1 MPYDYLVRTK
11 SNTERA
17 QRTALPPL
25 HSMFPSCLDTLL
37 FGYLLSDEAFLS
49 LGQFSG
55 IADLETTESR
65 EAEKQGEATIPRG
78 LE

>member
-17 QRTALPPL
+17 QRTPPL

-65 EAEKQGEATIPRG
+65 EAGGSHHSKGS
-78 LE
+78 

>member
-1 MPYDYLVRTK
+1 
-11 SNTERA
+11 
-17 QRTALPPL
+17 
-25 HSMFPSCLDTLL
+25 MFPSCLDTLL